1 MAKVLILS
9 ASTGQGHNQVAKCLK
24 EDLEA
29 SGYSV
34 SIAEPVKEES
44 KLMEKLVDDGYQL
57 LASRLPKMYG
67 KLYKIT
73 YHKYVNKGVVT
84 FLNLTLSTTI
94 YQLIQEHKPDL
105 LIVTHPLFVNVVS
118 LLKAD
123 RKINLPFIAIVTDYM
138 AHLFYVNKYVD
149 AYIVGSRYTKDTL
162 TEKGVAESKI
172 YVYGIP
178 IRKEFRQPRRE
189 HKNDTFTI
197 LLMGGG
203 MGVPYMRKCLDKLLT
218 NKHNLRILVVCGNN
232 QRLKTSLENKL
243 ADSILNGKEVKIY
256 GFTRNIPD
264 LMDESDVIVTKPGGL
279 TVTEA
284 INKNIPIIIPF
295 FIPGQEEENTE
306 ILVKAGLAVRAHNT
320 TELNLLIDRF
330 VENPK
335 LLSDMR
341 QKAAEL
347 ARELSPDSILEL
359 TERLIYNYKI
369 SREKSMSSV

>member
-9 ASTGQGHNQVAKCLK
+9 ASTGHGHNQAAKCLK
-24 EDLEA
+24 SELEA
-29 SGYSV
+29 SGYTV
-34 SIAEPVKEES
+34 SIVEPVKEES
-44 KLMEKLVDDGYQL
+44 KFMEKLVDDGYQL

-94 YQLIQEHKPDL
+94 FQLIQEHTPDL

-123 RKINLPFIAIVTDYM
+123 GKIDLPFIAIVTDYM

-162 TEKGVAESKI
+162 TEKGVSADKI
-172 YVYGIP
+172 YAYGIP
-178 IRKEFRQPRRE
+178 IRKEFRQPRKE
-189 HKNDTFTI
+189 HKDNTFTI

-203 MGVPYMRKCLDKLLT
+203 MGVPYMRKCLEKLLI
-218 NKHNLRILVVCGNN
+218 NKHNFRLLVVCGNN
-232 QRLKTSLENKL
+232 QKLKTSLENKL
-243 ADSILNGKEVKIY
+243 AGLTTGGKEIKIY
-256 GFTRNIPD
+256 GFTPNIAD

-306 ILVKAGLAVRAHNT
+306 ILVKAGLAVRASDT
-320 TELNLLIDRF
+320 KELNQLIDRF
-330 VENPK
+330 VENPN
-335 LLSDMR
+335 LLLDMR
-341 QKAAEL
+341 QRAEEL
-347 ARELSPDSILEL
+347 SRELSPDSIIQL
-359 TERLIYNYKI
+359 TDRLIFNHKL
-369 SREKSMSSV
+369 SREKNVQLV

>member
-9 ASTGQGHNQVAKCLK
+9 ASTGHGHNQAAKCLK
-24 EDLEA
+24 SELEA
-29 SGYSV
+29 SGYTV
-34 SIAEPVKEES
+34 SIVEPVKEES
-44 KLMEKLVDDGYQL
+44 KFMEKLVDDGYQL

-94 YQLIQEHKPDL
+94 FQLIQEHTPDL

-123 RKINLPFIAIVTDYM
+123 GKIDLPFIAIVTDYM

-162 TEKGVAESKI
+162 TEKGVSADKI
-172 YVYGIP
+172 YAYGIP
-178 IRKEFRQPRRE
+178 IRKEFRQPRKE
-189 HKNDTFTI
+189 HKDNTFTI

-203 MGVPYMRKCLDKLLT
+203 MGVPYMRKCLEKLLI
-218 NKHNLRILVVCGNN
+218 NKHNFRLLVVCGNN
-232 QRLKTSLENKL
+232 QKLKTSLENKL
-243 ADSILNGKEVKIY
+243 AGLITDGKEIKIY
-256 GFTRNIPD
+256 GFTPNIAD

-306 ILVKAGLAVRAHNT
+306 ILVKAGLAVRASDT
-320 TELNLLIDRF
+320 KELNQLIDRF
-330 VENPK
+330 VENPN
-335 LLSDMR
+335 LLLDMR
-341 QKAAEL
+341 QRAEEL
-347 ARELSPDSILEL
+347 SRELSPDSIIQL
-359 TERLIYNYKI
+359 TDRLIFNHKL
-369 SREKSMSSV
+369 SREKNVQLV

>member
-9 ASTGQGHNQVAKCLK
+9 ASTGHGHNQAAKCLK
-24 EDLEA
+24 SELEA
-29 SGYSV
+29 SGYTV
-34 SIAEPVKEES
+34 SIVEPVKEES
-44 KLMEKLVDDGYQL
+44 KFMEKLVDDGYQL

-94 YQLIQEHKPDL
+94 FQLIQEHTPDL

-123 RKINLPFIAIVTDYM
+123 GKIDLPFIAIVTDYM

-162 TEKGVAESKI
+162 TEKGVSADKI
-172 YVYGIP
+172 YAYGIP

-189 HKNDTFTI
+189 HKDNTFTI

-203 MGVPYMRKCLDKLLT
+203 MGVPYMRKCLEKLLI
-218 NKHNLRILVVCGNN
+218 NKHNFRLLVVCGNN
-232 QRLKTSLENKL
+232 QKLKTSLENKL
-243 ADSILNGKEVKIY
+243 AGLTTGGKEIKIY
-256 GFTRNIPD
+256 GFTPNIAD

-306 ILVKAGLAVRAHNT
+306 ILVKAGLAVRASDT
-320 TELNLLIDRF
+320 KELNQLIDRF
-330 VENPK
+330 VENPN
-335 LLSDMR
+335 LLLDMR
-341 QKAAEL
+341 QRAEEL
-347 ARELSPDSILEL
+347 SRELSPDSIIQL
-359 TERLIYNYKI
+359 TDRLIFNHKL
-369 SREKSMSSV
+369 SREKNVQLV

>member
-9 ASTGQGHNQVAKCLK
+9 ASTGHGHNQAAKCLK
-24 EDLEA
+24 SELEA
-29 SGYSV
+29 SGYTV
-34 SIAEPVKEES
+34 SIVEPVKEES
-44 KLMEKLVDDGYQL
+44 KFMEKLVDDGYQL

-94 YQLIQEHKPDL
+94 FQLIQEHTPDL

-123 RKINLPFIAIVTDYM
+123 GKIDLPFIAIVTDYM

-162 TEKGVAESKI
+162 TEKGVSADKI
-172 YVYGIP
+172 YAYGIP

-189 HKNDTFTI
+189 HKDNTFTI

-203 MGVPYMRKCLDKLLT
+203 MGVPYMRKCLEKLLI
-218 NKHNLRILVVCGNN
+218 NKHNFRLLVVCGNN
-232 QRLKTSLENKL
+232 QKLKTSLENKL
-243 ADSILNGKEVKIY
+243 AGLTTGGKEIKIY
-256 GFTRNIPD
+256 GFTPNIAD

-306 ILVKAGLAVRAHNT
+306 ILVRAGLAVRVSDT
-320 TELNLLIDRF
+320 KELNQLIDRF
-330 VENPK
+330 VENPN
-335 LLSDMR
+335 LLLDMR
-341 QKAAEL
+341 QRAEEL
-347 ARELSPDSILEL
+347 SRELSPDSIIQL
-359 TERLIYNYKI
+359 TDRLIFNHKL
-369 SREKSMSSV
+369 SREKNVQLV

>member
-9 ASTGQGHNQVAKCLK
+9 ASTGHGHNQAAKCLK
-24 EDLEA
+24 SELEA
-29 SGYSV
+29 SGYTV
-34 SIAEPVKEES
+34 SIVEPVKEES
-44 KLMEKLVDDGYQL
+44 KFMEKLVDDGYQL

-94 YQLIQEHKPDL
+94 FQLIQEHTPDL

-123 RKINLPFIAIVTDYM
+123 GKIDLPFIAIVTDYM

-162 TEKGVAESKI
+162 TEKGVSADKI
-172 YVYGIP
+172 YAYGIP
-178 IRKEFRQPRRE
+178 IRKEFRQPRKE
-189 HKNDTFTI
+189 HKDNTFTI

-203 MGVPYMRKCLDKLLT
+203 MGVPYMRKCLEKLLI
-218 NKHNLRILVVCGNN
+218 NKHNFRLLVVCGNN
-232 QRLKTSLENKL
+232 QKLKTSLENKL
-243 ADSILNGKEVKIY
+243 AGLTTGGKEIKIY
-256 GFTRNIPD
+256 GFTPNIAD

-306 ILVKAGLAVRAHNT
+306 ILVKAGLAVRASDT
-320 TELNLLIDRF
+320 KELNQLIDRF
-330 VENPK
+330 VENPN
-335 LLSDMR
+335 LLLNMR
-341 QKAAEL
+341 QRAKEL
-347 ARELSPDSILEL
+347 SRELSPDSIIQL
-359 TERLIYNYKI
+359 TDRLIFNHKL
-369 SREKSMSSV
+369 SREKNVQLV